1 MKAKVISVVLLSA
14 LLILSIPK
22 QNTPVN
28 KSTQRTK
35 VQTVQAKLTEKQPQA
50 KVEDKALTEP
60 QASVEPATTRAEIA
74 RVVTPPTDHEQLM
87 NQAGIQP
94 EDYGAADYIISHES
108 SWRDSATEPTSGA
121 FGLCQSLP
129 AIKMASAGSDWQT
142 NPVTQL
148 KWCNQYAQTRYGGWQ
163 GAYSHWLS
171 FRWW

>member
-1 MKAKVISVVLLSA
+1 MKYIITALLSA
-14 LLILSIPK
+14 ALLLLIG
-22 QNTPVN
+22 TPVN
-28 KSTQRTK
+28 NSAPVAAKAK
-35 VQTVQAKLTEKQPQA
+35 TVQVTAPEKAIDVSQTLTEQKT
-50 KVEDKALTEP
+50 D
-60 QASVEPATTRAEIA
+60 VEPVTTSAEIA
-74 RVVTPPTDHEQLM
+74 QVVTPPTDHEQLM

-108 SWRDSATEPTSGA
+108 SWRDSAQEPTSGA

-148 KWCNQYAQTRYGGWQ
+148 KWCNSYAVTRYGGWQ
-163 GAYSHWLS
+163 GAYTHWTQ